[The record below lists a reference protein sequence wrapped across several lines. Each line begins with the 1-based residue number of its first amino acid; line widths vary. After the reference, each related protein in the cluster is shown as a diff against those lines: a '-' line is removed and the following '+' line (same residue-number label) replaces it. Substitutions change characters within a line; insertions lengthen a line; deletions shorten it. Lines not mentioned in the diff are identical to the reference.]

1 MASNQTMPKV
11 TITFKEGTSSFQ
23 GRSALGCVGLI
34 LKEDTLPTKNPVIV
48 TDASEIPA
56 EGISD
61 ANKGFIKDAL
71 KGYNQSPTKVVAFVV
86 AAGDSVEYKPA
97 YDYFNNNEV
106 DYLAVPTVA
115 TDNKVSDVLE
125 NVTVMRANGLI
136 TVAVLPDTGDD
147 VTKENTLD
155 SQGAVCFSTKDI
167 EITDAD
173 GNVTHKTAEQ
183 MTARIAGILATVP
196 LTESATYI
204 SLGSEATGCTML
216 SKLDKDAAVAAGKM
230 IAFWDG
236 EKVKLGTGV
245 NSFLTTTPQY
255 GEQFQKIRVVRI
267 VDLITSDLHKMIEDN
282 YIGRKANTYPNKLV
296 LVSQCQNYL
305 DQMEQADAISNPD
318 IKIDVLGQKAW
329 LVANGQDVTKMS
341 DSEIEQANTGDEVFL
356 KGSMDIIDAMEQV
369 HVEFTV

>member
-1 MASNQTMPKV
+1 
-11 TITFKEGTSSFQ
+11 
-23 GRSALGCVGLI
+23 
-34 LKEDTLPTKNPVIV
+34 
-48 TDASEIPA
+48 
-56 EGISD
+56 
-61 ANKGFIKDAL
+61 
-71 KGYNQSPTKVVAFVV
+71 
-86 AAGDSVEYKPA
+86 
-97 YDYFNNNEV
+97 
-106 DYLAVPTVA
+106 
-115 TDNKVSDVLE
+115 
-125 NVTVMRANGLI
+125 
-136 TVAVLPDTGDD
+136 
-147 VTKENTLD
+147 
-155 SQGAVCFSTKDI
+155 
-167 EITDAD
+167 
-173 GNVTHKTAEQ
+173 
-183 MTARIAGILATVP
+183 
-196 LTESATYI
+196 
-204 SLGSEATGCTML
+204 ML